1 MSFKRGTKVEVMRK
15 KVPFSWHCAEII
27 SGNGHTYSVKY
38 DYFPG
43 STSEFVVE
51 RVSRKAIRP
60 CPPPVEG
67 VRSWVAGDI
76 VEVYDNISWNIARVL
91 KVLDR
96 DHYLVKLLGVPQE
109 FRVHKSNTR
118 VRQSW
123 QDNIWVVIGKGSR
136 SCEDVKTI
144 KLSTSNC
151 YQKTSFQMPQANA
164 KTKLRA
170 GDDRLAVQD
179 KAGLQESHMVSSR
192 MLKRASPHFSSLF
205 DACTGNV
212 QKTRAIEKDGRRQ
225 RFVPDVLRE
234 KVDAVAYP
242 RENLGE
248 KYMHSSSNNRSNGYY
263 EMEREKLSGLVACSL
278 SRSSEPYDS
287 DSDACSVGSCSVTS
301 ESPNRFPSHFVV
313 SHCQDTD
320 TLCSDAESFYGSPK
334 QEKCLSPPGEEVSV
348 CIHRIE
354 LHAYRCTLEA
364 LYASGPL
371 SWEQEA
377 LLTNLRITL
386 HISNDEHLMELRNLI
401 SSGTGPKKQ
410 KHMSGEAFINVLIWK
425 EFLKG
430 IVRVK
435 WNLLIKH
442 IQTMRKVLLEV
453 QEATEGQEN
462 PTRNMVLLKE
472 EILEHEEFQ
481 IV

>member
-1 MSFKRGTKVEVMRK
+1 MRFKRGTKVEVMRK
-15 KVPFSWHCAEII
+15 KVVPFSWHCAEII

-67 VRSWVAGDI
+67 VRSWVAGDV

-151 YQKTSFQMPQANA
+151 YQKTRFQMPQANA

-170 GDDRLAVQD
+170 GDDRFAVQD
-179 KAGLQESHMVSSR
+179 KAGLQESHMVSSG

-234 KVDAVAYP
+234 K
-242 RENLGE
+242 G
-248 KYMHSSSNNRSNGYY
+248 HSWRH
-263 EMEREKLSGLVACSL
+263 ASL
-278 SRSSEPYDS
+278 
-287 DSDACSVGSCSVTS
+287 
-301 ESPNRFPSHFVV
+301 
-313 SHCQDTD
+313 
-320 TLCSDAESFYGSPK
+320 
-334 QEKCLSPPGEEVSV
+334 
-348 CIHRIE
+348 
-354 LHAYRCTLEA
+354 
-364 LYASGPL
+364 AS
-371 SWEQEA
+371 
-377 LLTNLRITL
+377 
-386 HISNDEHLMELRNLI
+386 
-401 SSGTGPKKQ
+401 
-410 KHMSGEAFINVLIWK
+410 
-425 EFLKG
+425 
-430 IVRVK
+430 
-435 WNLLIKH
+435 
-442 IQTMRKVLLEV
+442 KVLKMML
-453 QEATEGQEN
+453 G
-462 PTRNMVLLKE
+462 LLSFSWHK
-472 EILEHEEFQ
+472 Q
-481 IV
+481 

>member
-67 VRSWVAGDI
+67 VRSWLAGDI

-170 GDDRLAVQD
+170 GDDRIAVQD

-313 SHCQDTD
+313 SRCQDTD

-334 QEKCLSPPGEEVSV
+334 QENCLSPPGEEVSV

-401 SSGTGPKKQ
+401 SSGTGPKL
-410 KHMSGEAFINVLIWK
+410 EARIPCFQSSKGDAGVAVF
-425 EFLKG
+425 FL
-430 IVRVK
+430 
-435 WNLLIKH
+435 
-442 IQTMRKVLLEV
+442 
-453 QEATEGQEN
+453 A
-462 PTRNMVLLKE
+462 
-472 EILEHEEFQ
+472 
-481 IV
+481 